1 MNKKSKNDHVTFIKQ
16 VPLHP
21 RERMKRLEKIN
32 EKVHFVKEVA
42 VPNLKYSLKLKNNN
56 DKMKNIN
63 RNTKALNENTRNL
76 MIGEFNFDPKE
87 ILNKTLIFDTSVL
100 DEEVIIDRIIDAI
113 NDTFND
119 KYWIEHKPGTNY
131 FTLRLEDGK

>member
-1 MNKKSKNDHVTFIKQ
+1 
-16 VPLHP
+16 
-21 RERMKRLEKIN
+21 MKRLEKIN

-63 RNTKALNENTRNL
+63 RKTKALNENTRNL

>member
-1 MNKKSKNDHVTFIKQ
+1 
-16 VPLHP
+16 
-21 RERMKRLEKIN
+21 MKRLEKIN
-32 EKVHFVKEVA
+32 EKVTIVKEVA
-42 VPNLKYSLKLKNNN
+42 SAKPKILVKTKTNT

-63 RNTKALNENTRNL
+63 RKTKAANENTRNL

-87 ILNKTLIFDTSVL
+87 ILNKTLIFDTSMV
-100 DEEVIIDRIIDAI
+100 DEEVIIGRIIDAI
-113 NDTFND
+113 NDPFND